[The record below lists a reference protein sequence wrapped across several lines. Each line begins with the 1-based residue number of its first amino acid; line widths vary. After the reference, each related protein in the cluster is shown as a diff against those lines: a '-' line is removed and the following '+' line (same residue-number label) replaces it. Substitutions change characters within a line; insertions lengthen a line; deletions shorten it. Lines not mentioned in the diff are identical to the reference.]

1 MNSETIIDVLDRL
14 VGNIHAI
21 GSTHV
26 DNERYDNLLSVEKVA
41 YYIIDE
47 LLKELPNIK
56 RHEYSMSKSGKKAF
70 TILENIRDDLNDY
83 LDDYEIEQPILDDIE
98 KRYLEG
104 VLRPFKDRVMSIKKS
119 QDVCG
124 QRIFIELKEDYFGL
138 PYFEINKMY
147 KDMELNRRYT
157 LKELGLFEDD

>member
-21 GSTHV
+21 GSTYV

-83 LDDYEIEQPILDDIE
+83 LDDYESEE
-98 KRYLEG
+98 
-104 VLRPFKDRVMSIKKS
+104 
-119 QDVCG
+119 
-124 QRIFIELKEDYFGL
+124 
-138 PYFEINKMY
+138 
-147 KDMELNRRYT
+147 
-157 LKELGLFEDD
+157 